1 MNDAM
6 RDYWN
11 GDVGRM
17 WTAMQARMDA
27 ALAPVTAALLDVAV
41 PRPGDRILD
50 IGCGSGETT
59 LAFAAAAGPG
69 ATVLGIDI
77 SEPLLALATER
88 AAGRDIR
95 FVEADAATYVPN
107 TDFDLIVSR
116 FGVMFFDDPGAAF
129 AHLHALSA
137 PEARL
142 VFACWRSPA
151 ENRWATLPLQALA
164 DQLPPA
170 APGDPHAP
178 GPFAFADAARV
189 IRMLEGAGWRDAT
202 VQPHNFAMIMGTGDD
217 PAADAADFSLRI
229 GPAARAVADAVAG
242 GLDRDRAA
250 ALLAETYRPHV
261 ADGVLALSAGIWLV
275 TARA

>member
-17 WTAMQARMDA
+17 WTAMQSRMDA
-27 ALAPVTAALLDVAV
+27 ALAPVTAALLDVAA
-41 PRPGDRILD
+41 PRRDDRVLD

-59 LAFAAAAGPG
+59 LAFAAAAGSG

-88 AAGRDIR
+88 AAGRDVR
-95 FVEADAATYVPN
+95 FVEADAATHVPDS
-107 TDFDLIVSR
+107 DFDLIVSR

-129 AHLHALSA
+129 AHLHALAA

-142 VFACWRSPA
+142 AFACWRSPA
-151 ENRWATLPLQALA
+151 DNRWATLPLRALA
-164 DQLPPA
+164 DHLPPA
-170 APGDPHAP
+170 APADPHAP
-178 GPFAFADAARV
+178 GPFAFADAERV
-189 IRMLEGAGWRDAT
+189 IRILGEAGWRDAAA
-202 VQPHNFAMIMGTGDD
+202 QPHDFAMTMGTGGD

-242 GLDRDRAA
+242 GLDRDRATV
-250 ALLAETYRPHV
+250 ALTETYRPHV